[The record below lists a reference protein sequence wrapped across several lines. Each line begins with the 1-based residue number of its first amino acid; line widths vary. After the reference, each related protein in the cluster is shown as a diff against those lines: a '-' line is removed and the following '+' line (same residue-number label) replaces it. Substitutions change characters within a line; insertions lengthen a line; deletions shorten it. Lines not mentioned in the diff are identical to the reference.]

1 MDKPKTKRLV
11 IDLPLF
17 FQILLTLFS
26 VYLLFDAERTFDGV
40 VALVLINSAASL
52 LLIAVRQKRIFT
64 LYFCFMLFLVLFHF
78 GQLILYVFGAQVDTS
93 IAYDL
98 LDLYSRYDLQQTL
111 MFCLIAFNVMNTCG
125 MLLVPRRRRER
136 QPEKTPSL
144 GQNEERGRRVYQFGL
159 VLFCVLLIPVLI
171 YDVQMITSASQVGY
185 LAKYTT
191 DTGIFG
197 DLEAYL
203 PAAVLC
209 ILVTAKGQNRP
220 WKAVYYYA
228 LIRALALMLLVG
240 NRGNMLITA
249 IIYILAKHWFIKP
262 YTRKNW
268 ISVAAIC
275 VGIVVLMPFIA
286 FIRGKTTDM
295 GFFEYLANNNPF
307 TQFLSEFG
315 STLITPVLSF
325 QYVDSFGFLDG
336 KSFLGAL
343 VVLFPFSNAL
353 FGGIK
358 QYKSVIVLLNPYAP
372 AVGTLGGS
380 LFAEFYINFGWY
392 SLILAALF
400 GIGVAKIS
408 QLLERGTEEGHPLR
422 SSMLLYVSYGILL
435 YVRADF
441 LDVVFAGKRVL
452 YLCILY
458 YLFQNLVRRRDLRAF
473 SQEEQKRTTAY
484 VSEDASGALPNET
497 DLTAPGITLDKERDM
512 HDE

>member
-17 FQILLTLFS
+17 FQILLTLLS

-40 VALVLINSAASL
+40 VALVLINAAASL
-52 LLIAVRQKRIFT
+52 LLIAVRQRRIFT

-78 GQLILYVFGAQVDTS
+78 GQLILYVFDAQVDTS

-125 MLLVPRRRRER
+125 MLLVPRRRREP

-249 IIYILAKHWFIKP
+249 ILYIYAKHWFIKP

-268 ISVAAIC
+268 LSVGAIC
-275 VGIVVLMPFIA
+275 IGVVVLMPFIA
-286 FIRGKTTDM
+286 FIRGKASEL
-295 GFFEYLANNNPF
+295 GFWEYLSTNNPV

-315 STLITPVLSF
+315 STLVTPILSF
-325 QYVDSFGFLDG
+325 QYVDSFGFLGG

-343 VVLFPFSNAL
+343 AVLVPFSSAL

-358 QYKSVIVLLNPYAP
+358 QFMSVGVLLNPYAP
-372 AVGTLGGS
+372 AVGALGGS
-380 LFAEFYINFGWY
+380 VFAELYINFGWA
-392 SLILAALF
+392 SLVLAALF
-400 GIGVAKIS
+400 GLGVAKIS
-408 QLLERGTEEGHPLR
+408 QALENGARGDHPFL
-422 SSMLLYVSYGILL
+422 SGMLLYLSYGVLL
-435 YVRADF
+435 YVRGDF
-441 LDVVFAGKRVL
+441 LDIVQAGKRVL
-452 YLCILY
+452 YLCVVF
-458 YLFQNLVRRRDLRAF
+458 YLFKNLMSRRDQSRLRG
-473 SQEEQKRTTAY
+473 EEEEG
-484 VSEDASGALPNET
+484 SDGLEPNQS
-497 DLTAPGITLDKERDM
+497 D
-512 HDE
+512 